1 MNIIFLPLPFDA
13 QPNPLEVGR
22 ECGYHE
28 SHHAHARTSQ
38 KLFAQVAAQL
48 INPGIATFGQRAIIT
63 LILNDY
69 VACDHTST

>member
-1 MNIIFLPLPFDA
+1 LNIIFLPLPFDA

-48 INPGIATFGQRAIIT
+48 INPGIATFG
-63 LILNDY
+63 
-69 VACDHTST
+69 